1 MPLALNVIVV
11 VRLVYHTAAA
21 VTVEALW
28 LRKQLLLPCS
38 ISRVGHLLS
47 RATNTVSRDQLP
59 VSRFVAG
66 LVVGVIILLH
76 TRFVKGASLEVVYWY
91 DVTDEAGSDC
101 T

>member
-1 MPLALNVIVV
+1 M
-11 VRLVYHTAAA
+11 
-21 VTVEALW
+21 
-28 LRKQLLLPCS
+28 
-38 ISRVGHLLS
+38 
-47 RATNTVSRDQLP
+47 SRDQLP